1 MRKNYVLILI
11 FLILL
16 FSQNIVFSDELDTAE
31 VKLSLTPSSV
41 SEFDFGFSNG
51 KEIETIDDEPAQFD
65 GNAVLDTKILTD
77 GEGNVTSI
85 YGENDDI
92 WVYWKIV
99 STKKI
104 IVSVYGASAMMNGQE
119 NIDWNISFDNQSSS
133 GYGSKSE
140 LVVYEK
146 SEAELQSVDSKNL
159 VIRTE
164 KSDLTNI
171 RANVYRA
178 YLYVRVDI
186 L

>member
-16 FSQNIVFSDELDTAE
+16 FSQNIVFSDELGTAE

-51 KEIETIDDEPAQFD
+51 KEIKTIDDEPAQFD

-133 GYGSKSE
+133 GYGSQSK

-146 SEAELQSVDSKNL
+146 SESELQSVNSKNL

-164 KSDLTNI
+164 ESDLTNI

>member
-1 MRKNYVLILI
+1 M
-11 FLILL
+11 ILL
-16 FSQNIVFSDELDTAE
+16 FSQNFVFSDELGKAE

-51 KEIETIDDEPAQFD
+51 KEIKTIDDEPAQFD

-119 NIDWNISFDNQSSS
+119 NIDWNIWYFKKGFKSFFISAAAIINTKPIRGKIYDNAAVNFS
-133 GYGSKSE
+133 
-140 LVVYEK
+140 
-146 SEAELQSVDSKNL
+146 N
-159 VIRTE
+159 TE
-164 KSDLTNI
+164 GF
-171 RANVYRA
+171 V
-178 YLYVRVDI
+178 
-186 L
+186 